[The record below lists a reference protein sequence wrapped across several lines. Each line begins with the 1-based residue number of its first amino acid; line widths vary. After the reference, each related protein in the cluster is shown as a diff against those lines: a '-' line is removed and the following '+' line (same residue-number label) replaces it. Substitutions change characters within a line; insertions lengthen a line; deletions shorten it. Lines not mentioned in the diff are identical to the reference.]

1 MCGLLMLLLEQHAV
15 IFTSINLLVVHA
27 ETSHDLL
34 AVVQVLRHVMVQ
46 RDEINN
52 QLHNIVVTVTQTLT
66 SSVPSCTLASKA
78 SRSL

>member
-1 MCGLLMLLLEQHAV
+1 MCGFLMLLLEQHAV

>member
-1 MCGLLMLLLEQHAV
+1 MCGFLMILLEQHAV

-52 QLHNIVVTVTQTLT
+52 QLHNIIVIVVGEAVL
-66 SSVPSCTLASKA
+66 
-78 SRSL
+78 